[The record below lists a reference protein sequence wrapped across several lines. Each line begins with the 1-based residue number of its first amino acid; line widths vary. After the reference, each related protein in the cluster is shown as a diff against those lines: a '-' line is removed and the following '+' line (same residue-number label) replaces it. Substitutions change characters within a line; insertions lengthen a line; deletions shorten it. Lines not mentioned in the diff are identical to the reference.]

1 MQGNKIKFKNVIA
14 ISKQI
19 KNIKLEVIKYNV
31 TALLGISMIN
41 CYMDSYLLLFR
52 EYTQN

>member
-1 MQGNKIKFKNVIA
+1 MQGHKIKFKNGIT

-19 KNIKLEVIKYNV
+19 KKLKLEIIKYSV
-31 TALLGISMIN
+31 TALLDISMIN

-52 EYTQN
+52 EYT